1 MPRGPKPDR
10 KRWNQI
16 ARLRAEGL
24 GLAEIGRR
32 LGVRRQTVHW
42 TLCAIRKARGR
53 SVPCA
58 GCGAAVA
65 SAGALPGDAGK
76 ALCLGCLARRPG
88 AATWQR
94 LKAFRLA
101 AGLLQ
106 KELARKAGV
115 RDEMVRRYEQGHYR
129 PRTAALARLAR
140 ALDVPPQALEPGGPV
155 PRELPRA
162 K

>member
-42 TLCAIRKARGR
+42 TLRAIRKAQGR

-101 AGLLQ
+101 AGLAQ
-106 KELARKAGV
+106 TELARHAGV
-115 RDEMVRRYEQGHYR
+115 AGQTIWRYEQGRSR
-129 PRTAALARLAR
+129 P
-140 ALDVPPQALEPGGPV
+140 
-155 PRELPRA
+155 
-162 K
+162 